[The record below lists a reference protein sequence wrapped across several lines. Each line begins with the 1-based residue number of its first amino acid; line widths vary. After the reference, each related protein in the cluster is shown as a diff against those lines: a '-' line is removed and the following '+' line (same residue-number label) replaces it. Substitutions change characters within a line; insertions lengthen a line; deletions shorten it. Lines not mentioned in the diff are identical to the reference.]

1 MNIKQASVFFSR
13 LALFVI
19 YFWFGLLKVVGQ
31 SPASEMVESLFG
43 KTLAYVPFLSFG
55 IFIVFF
61 GLFEM
66 LIGILFLVPG
76 KERLALG
83 LFFLH
88 MIMVALP
95 LFIIPSMWT
104 VIFVPTLEGQYIIKK
119 SGPYQLCHNNRLCY
133 FTQRT
138 SGSSPTKCVRIA

>member
-104 VIFVPTLEGQYIIKK
+104 VIFVPTLEGQYIIKNLALISCAITIASAILPK
-119 SGPYQLCHNNRLCY
+119 EPREVPQ
-133 FTQRT
+133 T
-138 SGSSPTKCVRIA
+138 SVLE